1 MNRRELFK
9 AMTLAGLAAPLTV
22 KESAARVVAH
32 NWDKYDFGS
41 GPEVKDRLNQGPF
54 PEYAPE
60 DLYPGGDVVM
70 TTTAAEQVVPNYGR
84 GLITYIAADSGTAEI
99 LGDDKP
105 KAIEE
110 LVRLP
115 LGQKLYIRP
124 TWREVQQQRG
134 RLNFP
139 EYWKQTLDLA
149 RQHNKRVAFR
159 IQMRAPDYREEA
171 LPDFVLEK
179 VPMVKLEGGQ
189 WNRNGKTTFSEP
201 RYDHPAFQEA
211 FQELNALLAAELN
224 GNPQIEFIDT
234 FMYGFWGEGHTWP
247 FMSNPFPNYAT
258 AERTWMRMM
267 ETQLEHWTKTPL
279 VTNTQ
284 PDYSRVGNS
293 EMLDRTIRTHN
304 WVRTDSIFIE
314 NMQIES
320 LSNRPPW
327 TAAVL
332 EVGMHAGPP
341 AARPASF
348 DGVSEAENR
357 IAHVLDVGANYMS
370 LWNFHKISAA
380 GVMNDY
386 GQYQKTYDDINRR
399 LGYNIRPSFIWTY
412 GGEDPGLIVGFA
424 NDGVAGVP
432 GVLHVSVVSEDG
444 KVLAGGGL
452 DPGYPL
458 PGKIRQAQ
466 FRLAKATKWEGLQLK
481 AEIDVKGVRYPVR
494 WACHQKTNPD
504 GSLTLRRN
512 LEQE

>member
-9 AMTLAGLAAPLTV
+9 TVTLAGLAAPLTV
-22 KESAARVVAH
+22 KKSAAHVVAH

-41 GPEVKDRLNQGPF
+41 GPPVNDRLNQGPF

-70 TTTAAEQVVPNYGR
+70 TTTPTEEAVPNYGR
-84 GLITYIAADSGTAEI
+84 GMITYIAADSGTSEI
-99 LGDDKP
+99 VGDDKP

-110 LVRLP
+110 LVRVP

-139 EYWKQTLDLA
+139 EYWKLTLDLA
-149 RQHNKRVAFR
+149 REHNKRVAFR
-159 IQMRAPDYREEA
+159 IQMRAPDYKEEA

-179 VPMVKLEGGQ
+179 VPMVKLEGGT
-189 WNRNGKTTFSEP
+189 WRRNGQTTFSEP

-247 FMSNPFPNYAT
+247 FKSNPFPDYAT

-279 VTNTQ
+279 ATNTQ
-284 PDYSRVGNS
+284 PDYSQVGDS
-293 EMLDRTIRTHN
+293 EMLDRTIRTNN
-304 WVRTDSIFIE
+304 WIRSDSIYIE

-341 AARPASF
+341 GAAPASR
-348 DGVSEAENR
+348 DGVSVAENR
-357 IAHVLDVGANYMS
+357 IGHVLDVGANYMS
-370 LWNFHKISAA
+370 LWNFHRISAA
-380 GVMNDY
+380 SIMEDY
-386 GQYQKTYDDINRR
+386 HQNQKIYDEANRR
-399 LGYNIRPSFIWTY
+399 LGYNVRPSFIWTY
-412 GGEDPGLIVGFA
+412 EGGNPGLIIGFA

-432 GVLHVSVVSEDG
+432 GVLHISVVGEDD
-444 KVLAGGGL
+444 KVLAEGGL

-466 FRLAKATKWEGLQLK
+466 FPLVKGTKWEGLKLR
-481 AEIDVKGVRYPVR
+481 AELDVKGVRYPVH
-494 WACHQKTNPD
+494 WACRQPTNPD

-512 LEQE
+512 LGRG